1 MVLKDACMEYAR
13 ELSSIVSREASRCDC
28 TLLSGGIDTTFVVL
42 SHPRKTRLTAI
53 TVDLGGPD
61 AYYARLVAS
70 RLGLRHILRSPGIE
84 SFARAVDKVVEMLRI
99 IDPVEVA
106 ADAVHIIS
114 LETAGSEGCRCVLTG
129 DGGDELFLGYDFL
142 LGLPESKIREWLD
155 RVIASAW
162 LPTVWIGRKLGLEV
176 VAPLYS
182 DEAKELVKHLPLDC
196 LIDRSR
202 GYGKLLLRALIAYA
216 GLEEVAWRRKDPVT
230 RGSGSLRLLKQ
241 LAESSSIPEE
251 PARRILGFKPP
262 SRPHLYLAW
271 RLISRATLPP
281 LCPEASRRCP
291 VCGRC
296 LNRGFCKFCGTYID
310 EGGVTSHYT
319 G

>member
-1 MVLKDACMEYAR
+1 MSKDACMEYAR
-13 ELSSIVSREASRCDC
+13 ELSSIVSRETSGCDC
-28 TLLSGGIDTTFVVL
+28 ALLSGGIDTTFVVL
-42 SHPRKTRLTAI
+42 SHSRKTRLNAI

-61 AYYARLVAS
+61 VYYARLVAS

-84 SFARAVDKVVEMLRI
+84 SFARAVDRVVEMLRI

-106 ADAVHIIS
+106 ADAVHLIS
-114 LETAGSEGCRCVLTG
+114 LETAKREGCGCVLTG
-129 DGGDELFLGYDFL
+129 DGGDELFLGYNFL
-142 LGLPESKIREWLD
+142 LGLPESKLREWLD
-155 RVIASAW
+155 KVIAGAW

-182 DEAKELVKHLPLDC
+182 DEAKELVRRLPMEC
-196 LIDRSR
+196 LIDRSK
-202 GYGKLLLRALIAYA
+202 GYGKLLLRIFIANA
-216 GLEEVAWRRKDPVT
+216 GLDEVAWRRKEPVT
-230 RGSGSLRLLKQ
+230 SGSGSLRLLKQ

-251 PARRILGFKPP
+251 LVRDTLGFAPP

-271 RLISRATLPP
+271 RLVSRTTPP
-281 LCPEASRRCP
+281 PPCREASRRCRI
-291 VCGRC
+291 CSRC
-296 LNRGFCKFCGTYID
+296 LDRGFCRFCGAYIE